1 MEDGSTRTGDSKAAL
16 ISAFRTKGP
25 PILFTSM
32 ILAAVFGAFF
42 VFSFPPVRHF
52 GALSAIAFFGAVIPT
67 LVLLPAI
74 LDWRRWR
81 ALTKDVPESE
91 K

>member
-1 MEDGSTRTGDSKAAL
+1 
-16 ISAFRTKGP
+16 
-25 PILFTSM
+25 
-32 ILAAVFGAFF
+32 

-52 GALSAIAFFGAVIPT
+52 GALSAIAFFGAVIST